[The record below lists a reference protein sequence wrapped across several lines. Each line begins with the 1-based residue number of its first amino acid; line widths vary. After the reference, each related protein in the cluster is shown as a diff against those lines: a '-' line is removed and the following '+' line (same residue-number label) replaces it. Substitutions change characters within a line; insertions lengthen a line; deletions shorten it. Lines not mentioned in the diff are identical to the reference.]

1 MDNLRKLREKKKLSQ
16 VRLSIEIEVSQEL
29 ISQYELGKSRPNID
43 NLIKLAD
50 YFKCSTDYLLER
62 TNNPDIAGD
71 LPESI
76 IEGREI
82 IEKYETLSIE
92 DKKHLKNF
100 LEYLSNKN

>member
-1 MDNLRKLREKKKLSQ
+1 MDNLRKLREKKHLSQ
-16 VRLSIEIEVSQEL
+16 VRLSIELEVSQEL

-62 TNNPDIAGD
+62 TNNPNIAGD

-76 IEGREI
+76 IESKEI
-82 IEKYETLSIE
+82 IEKYSALSKE
-92 DKKHLKNF
+92 DKKHFTDF
-100 LEYLSNKN
+100 LEYLSNKK